1 MKKSGIQFPKSAAPA
16 AAACAILSAL
26 ALAIPSMA
34 IAAHDDYIAL
44 KYIYMEGG
52 ATSGQS
58 DNTATHYIDTGVV
71 PSGDWSIEASF
82 ASTNTAAPT
91 TIYSTLFCARG
102 YDNAN
107 PLVFWPH
114 VNTLDHEGQ
123 TRFDIGMVIG
133 PSGETTY
140 LTYSDSFLVTKKP
153 ITQCEEHVV
162 AIKPSSSGKMAGYID
177 GVRETEENSQF
188 GSTTCPLV
196 LFSAYSGATDGTY
209 SKIKFSFEGWFY
221 YLKALDGNGDTQ
233 LDIVPAKR
241 KSDGAVGVYDRA
253 RGLFFVNQG
262 SGVFTAG
269 QANLEIVTVKAYGRN
284 SFEPVV
290 MNNGIELAA
299 GTDYTFAV
307 ATDDDGVKTLSVTGL
322 GDYAGATATA
332 VIQSRIDS
340 EDYTELAWIRTL
352 GKVSIRPSYAGGD
365 PIVPRGDWDIEM
377 AFTPEQKTFDNANY
391 SCLLSARLDSTSSGN
406 AILFWNTASYNL
418 QSGRYGRFDYQ
429 GNVGQPACGTY
440 TQGAGSGT
448 YKDSVETP
456 IVYANVALASAY
468 GTRHLFALKGGV
480 QYLDGQLVYDGSA
493 GKDFTAG
500 GRLTL
505 FASSTGD
512 TPNTDHTAAGIFHRL
527 SIKDANGVPQ
537 LELIPAKRLSNG
549 TIGVYDTVN
558 SKFYPNDDFK
568 SFGAGPEAIRPIA
581 SRKPLV
587 ISVR

>member
-1 MKKSGIQFPKSAAPA
+1 MKKTGIQFPKSPTPA
-16 AAACAILSAL
+16 AAACAIFSAL
-26 ALAIPSMA
+26 ALAIPSGA
-34 IAAHDDYIAL
+34 IAAHGDYIAL
-44 KYIYMEGG
+44 KYIYMDGG
-52 ATSGQS
+52 ASSGQQ
-58 DNTATHYIDTGVV
+58 DNTATHYIDTRVV
-71 PSGDWSIEASF
+71 PSGNWSIEASF
-82 ASTNTAAPT
+82 ASTNTAGSSS
-91 TIYSTLFCARG
+91 IYSALFCARG
-102 YDNAN
+102 QGNAN
-107 PLVFWPH
+107 AFVFWPH
-114 VNTLDHEGQ
+114 VGTSDYEGQ
-123 TRFDIGMVIG
+123 TRFDVG
-133 PSGETTY
+133 SASY
-140 LTYSDSFLVTKKP
+140 YSSRDMKVTKTP
-153 ITQCEEHVV
+153 IAQCTDYAV
-162 AIKPSSSGKMAGYID
+162 AIKESDSGKIAGFLND
-177 GVRETEENSQF
+177 TRETDEQQQF

-241 KSDGAVGVYDRA
+241 KSDDAIGVYDRA

-262 SGVFTAG
+262 SGAFTAG

-290 MNNGIELAA
+290 MNNGIVLVE
-299 GTDYTFAV
+299 GTDYTSAV
-307 ATDDDGVKTLSVTGL
+307 ATDDDGVKALSVTGI
-322 GDYAGATATA
+322 GNYAGATATA

-377 AFTPEQKTFDNANY
+377 AFTPEQKTIDNANY
-391 SCLLSARLDSTSSGN
+391 SCLLSARLDSTTNGY
-406 AILFWNTASYNL
+406 AIMFWNTATDNL
-418 QSGRYGRFDYQ
+418 TSGRYGRFDYQ

-440 TQGAGSGT
+440 GQGAGSGT
-448 YKDSVETP
+448 FKGSVETP
-456 IVYANVALASAY
+456 AVYADVALASAY
-468 GTRHLFALKGGV
+468 GTRHLFALKGGE
-480 QYLDGQLVYDGSA
+480 QYLDGQLVFDGSA

-505 FASSTGD
+505 FTSSTGETD
-512 TPNTDHTAAGIFHRL
+512 NTAHSAAGIFHRL

-558 SKFYPNDDFK
+558 SKFYPNGDYK
-568 SFGAGPEAIRPIA
+568 SFGAGPEAIRPIV